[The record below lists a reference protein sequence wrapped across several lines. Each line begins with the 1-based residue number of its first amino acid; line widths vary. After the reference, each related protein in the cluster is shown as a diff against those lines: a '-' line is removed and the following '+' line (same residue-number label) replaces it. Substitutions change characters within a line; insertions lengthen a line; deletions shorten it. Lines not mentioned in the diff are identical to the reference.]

1 MPLSDFFSQPDWTQ
15 RAGTGLQ
22 AFGAGLAGRDPS
34 VPIQRYQQGIERE
47 ERKGNIAALMGN
59 MGIGGNQRALLDI
72 MPQQQ
77 QIASLYEQQQ
87 RTQAQTAQEQ
97 ANAAFMQSMFPQ
109 QGITQTTL
117 PPPYSER
124 LAGTESGGDYGV
136 VNAEGFGGKYQF
148 GQPRLD
154 DYNKATGQNVTMD
167 QFLASPRI
175 QEAAQEWNVGD
186 TDNYISKNALDQ
198 YIGQNVGGV
207 TMTQDGLRAM
217 AHLGGNYGMR
227 KFLESGGQ
235 FNPADSNGTR
245 LSDYAQ
251 THAGGLGSQPTTQ
264 PQIQGDREL
273 MNLMNMAADPNL
285 GAGQKQYLDMLIQQ
299 KTDAMGGGDQ
309 TSLMQNYGMYSQQA
323 QAAGEQPMSFID
335 YQNAVKA
342 GTNISIDTGGAEIGT
357 IPPGYETYIDPVTNQ
372 RAMRLIPGGPAEAR
386 VSEFSAE
393 QAREMGKRESDAQSM
408 LNAIDTVMNH
418 PSLENI
424 LGPIEGRRETFFT
437 QGTSD
442 ALAAADQL
450 TGKVFMEAYQGLKGG
465 GQITE
470 IEGEKA
476 QNAIA
481 RLQRTQSPE
490 AYKAALDDLKSIIT
504 KALERS
510 RTGTSERA
518 EELSDAELLEKYR

>member
-1 MPLSDFFSQPDWTQ
+1 MDGFFQQPDW
-15 RAGTGLQ
+15 RGDLGSRLMG
-22 AFGAGLAGRDPS
+22 FGAGLQGRDPMA
-34 VPIQRYQQGIERE
+34 PRRAYQEGIERE

-59 MGIGGNQRALLDI
+59 MGISGNRRAALEML
-72 MPQQQ
+72 PQAQQ
-77 QIASLYEQQQ
+77 LSWLMEQQDATAAQAAAAAQYQ
-87 RTQAQTAQEQ
+87 REAEAAAASQAEFNAMIAQQGGQTNIPVQQDAWNAAVSTPLTPPQFGGPQVPTSIPTSAPFEVGYEPTPTFDQAQGFYRGGPTGATNLADITLSQATQDIQPSRLGDIPAPQPMGGIGPMPTQAGGDP
-97 ANAAFMQSMFPQ
+97 S
-109 QGITQTTL
+109 L
-117 PPPYSER
+117 
-124 LAGTESGGDYGV
+124 GDYG
-136 VNAEGFGGKYQF
+136 NYIKYTNMAKDENLTQGQRDLSALLAQREEATLGFGG
-148 GQPRLD
+148 D
-154 DYNKATGQNVTMD
+154 D
-167 QFLASPRI
+167 P
-175 QEAAQEWNVGD
+175 
-186 TDNYISKNALDQ
+186 
-198 YIGQNVGGV
+198 
-207 TMTQDGLRAM
+207 
-217 AHLGGNYGMR
+217 
-227 KFLESGGQ
+227 
-235 FNPADSNGTR
+235 
-245 LSDYAQ
+245 
-251 THAGGLGSQPTTQ
+251 
-264 PQIQGDREL
+264 
-273 MNLMNMAADPNL
+273 
-285 GAGQKQYLDMLIQQ
+285 
-299 KTDAMGGGDQ
+299 

-323 QAAGEQPMSFID
+323 EAAGEQPMSFID

-342 GTNISIDTGGAEIGT
+342 GTNISIDTGGAEIGA
-357 IPPGYETYIDPVTNQ
+357 IPPGYEVYTDPETQQ

-490 AYKAALDDLKSIIT
+490 AYKAALDDLKGIIT

>member
-1 MPLSDFFSQPDWTQ
+1 MGIDDFFQS
-15 RAGTGLQ
+15 AGFGGLRDYGLGFAESLQGIDPNIRRNANQ
-22 AFGAGLAGRDPS
+22 AA
-34 VPIQRYQQGIERE
+34 IERE

-77 QIASLYEQQQ
+77 QIASLYEQQGAN
-87 RTQAQTAQEQ
+87 RAAAEREA

-109 QGITQTTL
+109 QDISQATL
-117 PPPYSER
+117 PPSYSER

-154 DYNKATGQNVTMD
+154 DYNKATGQNVTMG

-175 QEAAQEWNVGD
+175 QESAQEWNVGD
-186 TDNYISKNALDQ
+186 TDDYISKNSLDQ
-198 YIGQNVGGV
+198 YIGQSVGGV
-207 TMTQDGLRAM
+207 AMTQDGLRAM
-217 AHLGGNYGMR
+217 AHLGGNNGMR

-235 FNPADSNGTR
+235 YNPADSNGTR

-251 THAGGLGSQPTTQ
+251 THAGGLGSQPDMP
-264 PQIQGDREL
+264 PQMQGDREL

-285 GAGQKQYLDMLIQQ
+285 GASQKQYLDMLIQQ

-342 GTNISIDTGGAEIGT
+342 GTNRAIDMGGAEIGT
-357 IPPGYETYIDPVTNQ
+357 IPPGYEVYTDPETQQ
-372 RAMRLIPGGPAEAR
+372 RAMRLIPGGPAEAK
-386 VSEFSAE
+386 VGGQEEAAQIE
-393 QAREMGKRESDAQSM
+393 LGKREADATSM
-408 LNAIDTVMNH
+408 LAAIDRVKEDPNLN
-418 PSLENI
+418 SI

-437 QGTSD
+437 RGASD

-450 TGKVFMEAYQGLKGG
+450 GGKVFMEAYQGLKGG

-470 IEGEKA
+470 IEGEQAK
-476 QNAIA
+476 NAIA
-481 RLQRTQSPE
+481 RLQRTQSPKSYME
-490 AYKAALDDLKSIIT
+490 ALNDLRVIVV

-510 RTGTSERA
+510 GGQIEGDRTQLRTYNPETGK
-518 EELSDAELLEKYR
+518 LE